1 MDLGECKASLV
12 YKVGS
17 RQVGLHNRDP
27 ESINQSIK
35 IKKSKSL
42 ISTREGLGERRM
54 DTEAGN
60 KDP

>member
-1 MDLGECKASLV
+1 MEILN
-12 YKVGS
+12 
-17 RQVGLHNRDP
+17 Q
-27 ESINQSIK
+27 SINQSIK

-42 ISTREGLGERRM
+42 ISTREGLGERRT